1 MTRLRLVAMAV
12 LAVAAA
18 FAFAMFDPDPAGPA
32 PLRLRELGPWLEQH
46 PSDWIASS
54 IVVDKALDSPLGQ
67 RDPLWRAAYA
77 HAQLLAP
84 YREAPHLAF
93 LRSGLGHWYELG
105 EADRQLVRENAA
117 TLLVDPDQYRKLWR
131 AVWEVTGDYALLRR
145 ANPGTAESMPSLL
158 WISSTYGLFPE
169 YREARAEFR
178 RRRFAEFA
186 VARAMMPQP
195 EIANVLPEAPLHDD
209 EPLLQAALDEWH
221 RRPLDSLPVRSVAG
235 TIEYSLRH
243 GLRPLDGLDYLITH
257 PYQSDPLRARLAI
270 YNGFF
275 DRATDLEISSSD
287 ATPAAWQQ
295 YQVDR
300 AYAEA
305 KRGEKQ
311 AMNVALFKAARAE
324 LDADMLEAAAKLQK
338 SDAAAAELTRQYG
351 APAKWEGLCSE
362 DVCERA
368 MAQWYTPGAAER
380 TLTLSTVQTDE
391 YAPYAEV
398 YVDEQLAGEGPVAE
412 ATPFA
417 IAAKGEG
424 VHRVEIRLANPLT
437 RNLLQRRVR
446 IAR

>member
-1 MTRLRLVAMAV
+1 MRMRLIAMAV
-12 LAVAAA
+12 LALAAA
-18 FAFAMFDPDPAGPA
+18 IAFVAFDPDEPGPA
-32 PLRLRELGPWLEQH
+32 PQRLRELGPWLEQH

-54 IVVDKALDSPLGQ
+54 IVVDKALDSPLPQ

-77 HAQLLAP
+77 HSQLLAP

-105 EADRQLVRENAA
+105 EPDRQRVRENAA
-117 TLLVDPDQYRKLWR
+117 SLLVDPDQFRKLWR

-145 ANPGTAESMPSLL
+145 ANPGTAESMPALM

-169 YREARAEFR
+169 YREARGEFR
-178 RRRFAEFA
+178 RRQFAEFGA
-186 VARAMMPQP
+186 ARAMMPQP
-195 EIANVLPEAPLHDD
+195 EIANVLPDAPVRDD

-257 PYQSDPLRARLAI
+257 PYQGDPLRARLAI

-287 ATPAAWQQ
+287 VTPLAWRQ
-295 YQVDR
+295 YHVER

-305 KRGEKQ
+305 KRGELQ
-311 AMNVALFKAARAE
+311 ATNVELFKASRAE
-324 LDADMLEAAAKLQK
+324 LDAEVLEAAAKLQK
-338 SDAAAAELTRQYG
+338 SDAAVAELTLTYSM
-351 APAKWEGLCSE
+351 PAKWEGLCSA
-362 DVCERA
+362 DVCQSAR
-368 MAQWYTPGAAER
+368 AQWYTPGAAQQ
-380 TLTLSTVQTDE
+380 TLALSTVQTDE

-398 YVDEQLAGEGPVAE
+398 YVDEELASEGPVAE

-446 IAR
+446 IAQ